1 VEGTC
6 TIWKAGCG
14 EWRGHCYPYVRVRS
28 LNWEAIGERAA
39 LHDCLEKLWKQH
51 CKLKGLVYPRDCPHA
66 ELIQSRVSVRDDAG
80 LYQLVK
86 TRD

>member
-1 VEGTC
+1 M
-6 TIWKAGCG
+6 
-14 EWRGHCYPYVRVRS
+14 
-28 LNWEAIGERAA
+28 NWEAIGERAA

-66 ELIQSRVSVRDDAG
+66 ELIQSRVSVRDDAD
-80 LYQLVK
+80 LFQLVK